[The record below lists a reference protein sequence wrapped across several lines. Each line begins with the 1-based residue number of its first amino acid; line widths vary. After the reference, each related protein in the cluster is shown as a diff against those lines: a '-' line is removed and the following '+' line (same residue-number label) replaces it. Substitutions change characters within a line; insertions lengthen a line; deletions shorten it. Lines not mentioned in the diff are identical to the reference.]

1 MADKL
6 TLSEIAIMS
15 APWEL
20 NHPNDSVVLTI
31 DVADSP
37 TAKLR
42 LSKIYSVETFTLK
55 DDYLLVLQEYIFLQL
70 ENTHSLGNRSR
81 SRLLDAPF
89 CTLHYRDMGDFF
101 SLRKSATERLI

>member
-20 NHPNDSVVLTI
+20 NHPDDSVVLTI

-37 TAKLR
+37 TAKLG
-42 LSKIYSVETFTLK
+42 LSEIYSVETFTLK
-55 DDYLLVLQEYIFLQL
+55 DD
-70 ENTHSLGNRSR
+70 
-81 SRLLDAPF
+81 
-89 CTLHYRDMGDFF
+89 
-101 SLRKSATERLI
+101 